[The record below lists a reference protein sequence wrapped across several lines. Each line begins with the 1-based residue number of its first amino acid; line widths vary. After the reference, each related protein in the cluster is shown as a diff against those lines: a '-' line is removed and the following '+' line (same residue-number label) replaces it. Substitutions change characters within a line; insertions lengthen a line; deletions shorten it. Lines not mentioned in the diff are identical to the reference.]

1 MSTTPARKPQNAGRL
16 LEVCKRL
23 DDAPAMRNIAAAL
36 TKRERATLEG
46 VWGSSCA
53 LVAARL
59 SAMQAASTAGQGK
72 SGAMGIGES
81 GQAGLLAVVLPRIG
95 DVDEFYEDL
104 RLFLPRAEMATVAR
118 LPAWEGQITDH
129 PLNDEIFG
137 ERLRTIKRLHEGRE
151 PTRMLV
157 TCIQALLQP
166 TISTKTLDS
175 SRRRFRVGER
185 LDIDGLRRWLIAH
198 RFEATTAVELPGE
211 FSLRGGILD
220 LFAADAEDPIRIE
233 LFDDEIASIRRFDR
247 ATQRSLDS
255 LQSCDVTVVGEFSG
269 ENAYLTDVLPKASW
283 FALLEPD
290 AVVGEGKQYLQ
301 RSDRPDDFHSVEQV
315 LQRLMSYGMVS
326 LSSIATSR
334 EATCEK
340 LQIQSVERFTGNLSK
355 VQEELDAAVGEL
367 DLFLACQTTAEEE
380 RLRELLQTSAAY
392 ERSGIEFVSGT
403 LKQGFR
409 LPELGIAILS
419 ANELFHRAELRR
431 GGKRHLGKAID
442 SFLDLK
448 EGDLVVHLA
457 HGIARYRG
465 LKLIRKEEHAEE
477 HLSLEFAERTMI
489 YVPAAKMHLVQ
500 KYVGGTSRPPQLAK
514 IGGKAWV
521 RQRKAAE
528 EAVVDLAADMLAIQA
543 TRSSRAGIA
552 FSGDSLWQRE
562 FEASFPYVP
571 TADQSTAIEA
581 IRQDMESAKAMD
593 RLLCGDVGFGK
604 TEVSMRASFKAV
616 DNGYQVAVLVPTTI
630 LAEQHYHTFRD
641 RMAEFPITIGK
652 LSRFCTREEEKQ
664 TLAELESGKVD
675 IVVGT
680 HRLASTDVRFKNLGL
695 VIIDEEQRFGV
706 EVKERLKTLRSTVDI
721 LTMTATP
728 IPRTLH
734 MSLVGLR
741 DISNLETPPEERMAV
756 ETHVTRFDTELIRSA
771 VLRELNRG
779 GQIYFVH
786 NRVEDIEFL
795 ANRLRHIV
803 PEARIEVGHG
813 QMDEEKLERV
823 MVGFVEH
830 RFDLLVATTIV
841 ESGLDIPNANTIF
854 IDEADR
860 YGLAD
865 LHQLRGRVGRYKHRA
880 YCYMLLDP
888 GKTLTQTAAK
898 RLRAIEEFSSMGAG
912 FQIAMRDLEIRGAG
926 NLLGTQQSGHI
937 AAVGYELYC
946 EMLENAVR
954 ELKNMPRRMSIE
966 VDINLTGEAFL
977 PDDYIPDIRQKID
990 FYRRMSRVESFDQVA
1005 ALRSE
1010 MTDRFGPPPPEAK
1023 RMLIRCELKLDAAI
1037 WSVQVIR
1044 IEEKYLIFEYADRTR
1059 IDQLA
1064 KQSGGLLRVVDQRHG
1079 YVTIPEGWRDPDGI
1093 AELARKILRGNLKSR

>member
-1 MSTTPARKPQNAGRL
+1 MLSVAG
-16 LEVCKRL
+16 
-23 DDAPAMRNIAAAL
+23 AL
-36 TKRERATLEG
+36 AKRERATLEG

-59 SAMQAASTAGQGK
+59 AGMQQKQG
-72 SGAMGIGES
+72 S
-81 GQAGLLAVVLPRIG
+81 GLLAIVLPRIA
-95 DVDEFYEDL
+95 DVDELFEDL
-104 RLFLPRAEMATVAR
+104 RLFVKPQEMALIAR
-118 LPAWEGQITDH
+118 LPAWEGQLTDH

-137 ERLRTIKRLHEGRE
+137 ERLRTIKRLHEGTE

-157 TCIQALLQP
+157 TCVQALLQP
-166 TISTKTLDS
+166 TISTKTLDA
-175 SRRRFRVGER
+175 SRRRFQVGER
-185 LDIDGLRRWLIAH
+185 IDIDELRRWLVSH
-198 RFEATTAVELPGE
+198 RFEATSAVDLPGE

-255 LQSCDVTVVGEFSG
+255 LQTCDVTVVGEFAG

-290 AVVGEGKQYLQ
+290 AIVGEGRQYLQ
-301 RSDRPDDFHSVEQV
+301 RSDRPDDFHSVEEV
-315 LQRLMSYGMVS
+315 LQRLMQFGMVS
-326 LSSIATSR
+326 LCGIATAR
-334 EATCEK
+334 EPVTEK
-340 LQIQSVERFTGNLSK
+340 LQIQSVERFSGNLAK
-355 VQEELDAAVGEL
+355 VKEELDAAVGEL
-367 DLFLACQTTAEEE
+367 NLFLTCQTTAEED
-380 RLRELLQTSAAY
+380 RLKELLQGSAAF
-392 ERSGIEFVSGT
+392 ERGGIEFVSGT
-403 LKQGFR
+403 LKEGFR
-409 LPELGIAILS
+409 LPELGIAIVS
-419 ANELFHRAELRR
+419 ASELFHRAETRR
-431 GGKRHLGKAID
+431 SGKRHLGKAID

-448 EGDLVVHLA
+448 SGDLVVHLA

-465 LKLIRKEEHAEE
+465 LKLIRKEDHAEE
-477 HLSLEFAERTMI
+477 HLSLEFAEQTMI
-489 YVPAAKMHLVQ
+489 FVPAAKMHLVQ
-500 KYVGGTSRPPQLAK
+500 KYVGGTSRPPLLAK
-514 IGGKAWV
+514 IGGKSWV
-521 RQRKAAE
+521 KQRKAAE
-528 EAVVDLAADMLAIQA
+528 EAVIDLAADMLAMQA
-543 TRSSRAGIA
+543 QRQSRPGIA
-552 FSGDSLWQRE
+552 FTADSTWQKE
-562 FEASFPYVP
+562 FEASFPYIP
-571 TADQSTAIEA
+571 TADQSSAIEA
-581 IRQDMESAKAMD
+581 IRQDMQSNKAMD

-604 TEVSMRASFKAV
+604 TEVSMRAAFKAV

-652 LSRFCTREEEKQ
+652 LSRFCTREEEKL
-664 TLAELESGKVD
+664 TLAGIEAGKID

-680 HRLASTDVRFKNLGL
+680 HRLASTDVKFKNLGM

-706 EVKERLKTLRSTVDI
+706 EVKEKLKTLRSTVDI

-741 DISNLETPPEERMAV
+741 DISNLETAPEERMPV
-756 ETHVTRFDTELIRSA
+756 ETHVTRFDTELIRSC

-779 GQIYFVH
+779 GQTYFVH

-795 ANRLRHIV
+795 AQRLRHIV

-880 YCYMLLDP
+880 FCYLLLDP
-888 GKTLTQTAAK
+888 GKTITQTAQK

-966 VDINLTGEAFL
+966 VDINLSGEAFL
-977 PDDYIPDIRQKID
+977 PDEYIPDIRQKID
-990 FYRRMSRVESFDQVA
+990 LYRRMSRVESFEQVA
-1005 ALRSE
+1005 ALRAE
-1010 MTDRFGPPPPEAK
+1010 MTDRYGPPPPEAK
-1023 RMLIRCELKLDAAI
+1023 RMLSRCELKLDAAI
-1037 WSVQVIR
+1037 WSVQVLR
-1044 IEEKYLIFEYADRTR
+1044 IEEKYLIFEYGDRQR
-1059 IDQLA
+1059 IEQLA
-1064 KQSGGLLRVVDQRHG
+1064 KQSGGLLRVVDQKAA
-1079 YVTIPEGWRDPDGI
+1079 YATIPDGWRDSDGI
-1093 AELARKILRGNLKSR
+1093 AELAKKILRGKLKSR